1 MSAPHDLSD
10 LPAWDFG
17 DGQAGLLAAARLLF
31 IAASEAELQIGSR
44 PINEDLDQ
52 RLVEADL
59 KVLLWQAVALLPPGL
74 RLDTAEPNWGHRPGQ
89 HQVLPWGDTR
99 SALEAAARELRR
111 VALRAQP
118 AGTPTLLADMTAL
131 IARLD
136 SLTRGQSDG
145 RELQ

>member
-1 MSAPHDLSD
+1 MSTPHDSSD
-10 LPAWDFG
+10 PSAGEFG
-17 DGQAGLLAAARLLF
+17 DGQAGLLAAARLIF
-31 IAASEAELQIGSR
+31 IAAGEAEHQIGSR
-44 PINEDLDQ
+44 PIDQDLDQ

-74 RLDTAEPNWGHRPGQ
+74 RLNAEEPDWDHRPGH
-89 HQVLPWGDTR
+89 HQVLPRVDTR

-111 VALRAQP
+111 VPLRAQP

-136 SLTRGQSDG
+136 LWTRGQNDG

>member
-1 MSAPHDLSD
+1 MTTPHDPSD
-10 LPAWDFG
+10 PLAVEFD
-17 DGQAGLLAAARLLF
+17 DGQAGLLAAARLIY
-31 IAASEAELQIGSR
+31 IAASEAEHQIASR
-44 PINEDLDQ
+44 PIDEDLDQ

-74 RLDTAEPNWGHRPGQ
+74 RLDTDESDRDHRPGH

-111 VALRAQP
+111 VPLRAQP
-118 AGTPTLLADMTAL
+118 AGTSTLFADLTAL

-136 SLTRGQSDG
+136 PSPRGQNDG
-145 RELQ
+145 REPQ